1 MKTSAEN
8 KKTVKKILIWCG
20 VLALLCV
27 LLVVAANLIVI
38 LSAKPRVTAQ
48 SDAEALNADCILVLG
63 AKIEGDYPSGVL
75 KDRLDVAIELYQA
88 GAAPKLLMSGD
99 HGTDGYDEPSVMKR
113 YAIEHGVPSYDI
125 FCDHAGFNTYDS
137 LARAKKV
144 FGCGKIIAVT
154 QSFHISRAVFLGRAL
169 DIDIYGVASDRS
181 PYYFSNHVRE
191 ALARVKAVF
200 TAVFQPEPRYLGESI
215 PITGDGRVTDDISFD
230 TGEE

>member
-1 MKTSAEN
+1 MKMNAES
-8 KKTVKKILIWCG
+8 KRTVKKILIWCG
-20 VLALLCV
+20 VTVLLCL
-27 LLVVAANLIVI
+27 LLVIAANLTVI
-38 LSAKPRVTAQ
+38 FSAKPRVIAQ
-48 SDAEALNADCILVLG
+48 SDAESLNADCILVLG
-63 AKIEGDYPSGVL
+63 AKIEGDYPSDVL

-144 FGCGKIIAVT
+144 FGCQKIIAVT
-154 QSFHISRAVFLGRAL
+154 QGFHISRAVFLGKAL
-169 DIDIYGVASDRS
+169 DIDIYGVTSDRS
-181 PYYFSNHVRE
+181 PYKFSNHVRE
-191 ALARVKAVF
+191 SLARVKAVF
-200 TAVFQPEPRYLGESI
+200 TAVFKPEPRYLGESV

>member
-1 MKTSAEN
+1 MNAES
-8 KKTVKKILIWCG
+8 KRTVKKILIWCG
-20 VLALLCV
+20 VTVLLCL
-27 LLVVAANLIVI
+27 LLVIAANLIVI
-38 LSAKPRVTAQ
+38 FSAKPRVIAQ
-48 SDAEALNADCILVLG
+48 SDAESLNADCILVLG
-63 AKIEGDYPSGVL
+63 AKIEGDDPSDVL

-144 FGCGKIIAVT
+144 FGCQKIIAVT
-154 QSFHISRAVFLGRAL
+154 QGFHISRAVFLGKAL
-169 DIDIYGVASDRS
+169 DIDIYGVTSDRS
-181 PYYFSNHVRE
+181 PYKFSNHVRE
-191 ALARVKAVF
+191 SLARVKAVF
-200 TAVFQPEPRYLGESI
+200 TAVFKPEPRYLGESV